1 MSNELII
8 KPYSYSYATTIL
20 SFTNDIESFY
30 RWSAGVLGT
39 YPIDESK
46 FNERIK
52 ELKSGKLF
60 YPYVV
65 KLEEEVIGFFTLRY
79 RLENVNDL
87 TIGFVIINPKY
98 RGLGYG
104 KKMLDLA
111 INLAFNKYKSDGVNL
126 RVFKDNN
133 EAYNCYKKCGL
144 KENGIT
150 DSYLILGK
158 NWDVIE
164 MYLKNNNQGIN
175 F

>member
-1 MSNELII
+1 MNELII
-8 KPYSYSYATTIL
+8 KPYISSYAKNIL
-20 SFTNDIESFY
+20 TFINDEESFY

-39 YPIDESK
+39 YPIDEAK
-46 FNERIK
+46 FNERIE

-65 KLEEEVIGFFTLRY
+65 KLDDEVIGFFTLRY

-87 TIGFVIINPKY
+87 TIGFIIINPKF

-111 INLAFNKYKSDGVNL
+111 INLAFNEFKSDSVNL
-126 RVFKDNN
+126 RVFKDNID
-133 EAYNCYKKCGL
+133 AYKCYKKCGL

-150 DSYLILGK
+150 DSYEILGSI
-158 NWDVIE
+158 WEVIE
-164 MYLKNNNQGIN
+164 MERKNSN
-175 F
+175 